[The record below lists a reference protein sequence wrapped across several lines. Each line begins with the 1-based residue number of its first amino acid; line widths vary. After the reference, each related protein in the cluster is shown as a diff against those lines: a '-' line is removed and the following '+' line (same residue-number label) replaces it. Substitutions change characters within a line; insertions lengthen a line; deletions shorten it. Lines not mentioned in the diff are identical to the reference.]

1 LARRSADNR
10 IPLANAVCSDVPRIA
25 VRHQTMPEIP
35 APSSSDRFSSGSASW
50 KNMISLF
57 IRLSKID
64 IHFFW
69 LLSLEITAPAK
80 VQLQR

>member
-1 LARRSADNR
+1 
-10 IPLANAVCSDVPRIA
+10 
-25 VRHQTMPEIP
+25 MPEIP

-69 LLSLEITAPAK
+69 LTHRVSGEGARVKRHKSAVKKP
-80 VQLQR
+80 